1 MITCLLFLVMG
12 IVSAADNNSTDD
24 TLKTD
29 DGKGNEIVEI
39 QDVEVMNE
47 NPKATITV
55 RFVNAVTGEEYG
67 IISNTLAQGGSW
79 GIGKGQFNNMIAN
92 HKTFKMDGYMYT
104 FTYWSG
110 DNGIVDGT
118 QLLYC
123 TGKDYTATF
132 YANYDKELLGR
143 LTFIL
148 NDEHGNNGVQTTYT
162 DEADYKF
169 TFNDPSD
176 VEEGYRFLHYEN
188 AKTGEIYNP
197 GDVFSM
203 PYSAFQGQDVT
214 VEMNTIYEKIA
225 DDNPVNDTNNT
236 EVNGTDTNNNTN
248 GTTTNNNTTSNETNE
263 TTTNNNTDNKETDG
277 NGTSIDNSGDDNKK
291 TNDTD
296 DNIKK
301 KVGDPDKNN
310 DDNITATLS
319 KHKTAIAFTGLVCLV
334 IIISCALIYTRRYDH

>member
-1 MITCLLFLVMG
+1 MG
-12 IVSAADNNSTDD
+12 IVSAADNNSTGD

-67 IISNTLAQGGSW
+67 SISNTLAQGGSW
-79 GIGKGQFNNMIAN
+79 GIGKGQFDNMIAN

-148 NDEHGNNGVQTTYT
+148 NDEHGNNGVRTTYT

-169 TFNDPSD
+169 TFNNASD

-214 VEMNTIYEKIA
+214 VEMNAIYEKIA

-236 EVNGTDTNNNTN
+236 EVNGT
-248 GTTTNNNTTSNETNE
+248 GTNNNTTSNEINE
-263 TTTNNNTDNKETDG
+263 TTTKNNTDNKETDG

-334 IIISCALIYTRRYDH
+334 IIILCALIYTKRYDH

>member
-1 MITCLLFLVMG
+1 
-12 IVSAADNNSTDD
+12 
-24 TLKTD
+24 
-29 DGKGNEIVEI
+29 
-39 QDVEVMNE
+39 
-47 NPKATITV
+47 
-55 RFVNAVTGEEYG
+55 
-67 IISNTLAQGGSW
+67 
-79 GIGKGQFNNMIAN
+79 MIAN

-214 VEMNTIYEKIA
+214 VEMNAIYEKIA

-236 EVNGTDTNNNTN
+236 EVNGTGTNNNTN
-248 GTTTNNNTTSNETNE
+248 GTTTNNNTGVNGTGTNNNTTSNETNE
-263 TTTNNNTDNKETDG
+263 TTTKNNTDNKETDG

-334 IIISCALIYTRRYDH
+334 IIILCALIYTRRYDH

>member
-1 MITCLLFLVMG
+1 
-12 IVSAADNNSTDD
+12 
-24 TLKTD
+24 
-29 DGKGNEIVEI
+29 
-39 QDVEVMNE
+39 MNE
-47 NPKATITV
+47 NPKATLTV

-67 IISNTLAQGGSW
+67 SISNTLAQGGSW
-79 GIGKGQFNNMIAN
+79 GIGKGQFDNMIAD
-92 HKTFKMDGYMYT
+92 HKTFKMNGYMYT

-162 DEADYKF
+162 EEADYKF
-169 TFNDPSD
+169 TFKDPSD

-188 AKTGEIYNP
+188 TKTGEIYNP

-203 PYSAFQGQDVT
+203 PYSEFQDQDVT
-214 VEMNTIYEKIA
+214 VEMNEIYEKIA

-236 EVNGTDTNNNTN
+236 EVNGT
-248 GTTTNNNTTSNETNE
+248 GTNNNTTSNETNE
-263 TTTNNNTDNKETDG
+263 TTTNNNTTSNETNGTTAKNNTDNKETDG

-334 IIISCALIYTRRYDH
+334 IIILCALKYTRRYDH